1 MAAARVPERAEG
13 EGGSLNVADIHM
25 HVVPGVDDGAGSMEE
40 ALRLLEL
47 SAAQGVRAVF
57 ATPHGSAFRSGPERV
72 RERFLR
78 LRAAAAARGLPV
90 RLFFGCELRLF
101 PDTAEA
107 CTEALL
113 AGRYPTMNGTR
124 FVLTEFDPEG
134 FTAEDAAFCVRTLR
148 GAGFLPIVAHAERCR
163 FTTADSAAALK
174 DLGARIQINAYS
186 VVNESKGWIRENAA
200 ALLSGGL
207 ADFIG
212 TDAHRMDHRPPAAA
226 EGIAALRR
234 LYGEDYARQ
243 LCEENPQKLLI
254 APGAPEESAPLA

>member
-1 MAAARVPERAEG
+1 MADVWVPERAEEERG
-13 EGGSLNVADIHM
+13 PLDVVDIHM

-40 ALRLLEL
+40 SLRMLEL

-57 ATPHGSAFRSGPERV
+57 ATPHGSAFRHSPERV

-78 LRAAAAARGLPV
+78 LCSAAAERGIPI

-101 PDTAEA
+101 PDTAEER
-107 CTEALL
+107 TEALL

-148 GAGFLPIVAHAERCR
+148 SAGFLPIVAHAERYR

-174 DLGARIQINAYS
+174 ALGARIQINVYS
-186 VVNESKGWIRENAA
+186 IVNERKQWIRDNAA
-200 ALLSGGL
+200 ALLSEGL
-207 ADFIG
+207 ADFLG
-212 TDAHRMDHRPPAAA
+212 TDAHRTDHRPPAAA

-234 LYGEDYARQ
+234 LYGEDCARL
-243 LCEENPQKLLI
+243 LCRENPQKLLI
-254 APGAPEESAPLA
+254 GPGGDDSPG